1 MVRGKYV
8 LRHLGTKTKIAKAR
22 AESGTKTAA
31 AWTVSG
37 WSGKPPIVSKKFS
50 IPSG

>member
-8 LRHLGTKTKIAKAR
+8 LRHLGTKTKIARAKAER
-22 AESGTKTAA
+22 GINTAA

-37 WSGKPPIVSKKFS
+37 
-50 IPSG
+50 